1 MELVTYAEF
10 IEDYPEFEDIPE
22 RAVSKRILL
31 ASQIL
36 DSRTFKGFYNDA
48 VELLTAHW
56 LCLRYNI
63 TSAMRNNSINQSMSN
78 SGTVNSVSASSGSL
92 SESYS
97 HNNLMSS
104 DDATTADWA
113 RTEYGL
119 QLLSLIDMIIP
130 AGSVVYSG
138 PAIRN

>member
-10 IEDYPEFEDIPE
+10 IEDYPEFENIPE
-22 RAVSKRILL
+22 RVINKRILY
-31 ASQIL
+31 A
-36 DSRTFKGFYNDA
+36 SRTFNSVVLKEFYNEA

-56 LCLRYNI
+56 LSLRYNI
-63 TSAMRNNSINQSMSN
+63 SPSMRDHGINQSLTN
-78 SGTVNSVSASSGSL
+78 SGVVNSVSASSGSL
-92 SESYS
+92 SENYS
-97 HNNLMSS
+97 HSNLVSS

-119 QLLSLIDMIIP
+119 RLLALIDLIVP

-138 PAIRN
+138 PATRN

>member
-10 IEDYPEFEDIPE
+10 IEDYPEFGSVPE
-22 RAVSKRILL
+22 KAINKRILL
-31 ASQIL
+31 ASQVL
-36 DSRTFKGFYNDA
+36 SSGALKEFYNEA

-63 TSAMRNNSINQSMSN
+63 SSSMRDNGINPSLTN

-97 HNNLMSS
+97 HNSLMSS

-119 QLLSLIDMIIP
+119 ELLSLIDLVIP
-130 AGSVVYSG
+130 AGYVVYSG
-138 PAIRN
+138 PATRN

>member
-1 MELVTYAEF
+1 MDLVTYAEF
-10 IEDYPEFEDIPE
+10 IEDYPEFEDVPE
-22 RAVSKRILL
+22 RAISKRILR

-36 DSRTFKGFYNDA
+36 DSKTFKHFFNDA

-56 LCLRYNI
+56 LCLRYNLS
-63 TSAMRNNSINQSMSN
+63 SAMARNGINQSITN

-97 HNNLMSS
+97 HNSLMSS

-119 QLLSLIDMIIP
+119 QLLSLIDMVIP
-130 AGSVVYSG
+130 AGYVIYSG
-138 PAIRN
+138 PATGH

>member
-10 IEDYPEFEDIPE
+10 IEDYPEFENISE
-22 RAVSKRILL
+22 RVINKRILY
-31 ASQIL
+31 ASRIFNSGVL
-36 DSRTFKGFYNDA
+36 KEFYNEA

-63 TSAMRNNSINQSMSN
+63 SSSMRDHGINQSLTN

-97 HNNLMSS
+97 HNSLMSS

-119 QLLSLIDMIIP
+119 RLLALIDLIVP

-138 PAIRN
+138 PATRN